1 MAETCA
7 ISSGTPK
14 IMSAAVSSCM
24 VSPLSLSV
32 IRRSAG
38 SGTNGA
44 GTSHGPRGRNVGEFL
59 PASQSVPSPG
69 MSGRNTRSRVVM
81 SLTIM

>member
-1 MAETCA
+1 MDETCA
-7 ISSGTPK
+7 MSSAIPK
-14 IMSAAVSSCM
+14 IMSAVVSSCM
-24 VSPLSLSV
+24 VSPFSFSV
-32 IRRSAG
+32 IRTSIG
-38 SGTNGA
+38 SGTNCA

-81 SLTIM
+81 SLTIV